1 MELGIKMGNP
11 RVSGLDYYYNPVL
24 FGKHDV
30 ANKSSVQRE
39 QQIQMMLERNIAEL
53 AVNRFKW
60 EGLPSSISPRFLE
73 MTLLLNGQVV
83 IYWDESYDKLICA
96 KASSSGYV
104 NFADEPTSF
113 TVMGP
118 GIPETGIAD
127 GVAFVP
133 KQLGAYIPM
142 AHEDKDVKWKR
153 KRGFPIWPNYFR
165 RSEIDVV
172 QIYASRLAQTDR
184 TLEIN
189 TKNARRNKMLTSTQN
204 TNLSVVNLSRQ
215 IDEGVDGIQISGALD
230 PNTIVAAL
238 DLGIDPDSFDK
249 LHVLRT
255 RWWNECMGLL
265 GIDNANQD
273 KKERLVAAEV
283 GANDSQTD
291 SMRYVSLNARREYI
305 ERINEVFELEITV
318 DFNTEVEQQAKQ
330 MQQSLGLDEQETE

>member
-1 MELGIKMGNP
+1 MGKGQPSGI
-11 RVSGLDYYYNPVL
+11 DYYYNAAL
-24 FGKHDV
+24 FGV
-30 ANKSSVQRE
+30 TTGFANKPSAQRE
-39 QQIQMMLERNIAEL
+39 QAIAQMIEHSISEL

-60 EGLPSSISPRFLE
+60 TGLPDSISPRFLE
-73 MTLLLNGQVV
+73 MALLLNGQVV
-83 IYWDESYDKLICA
+83 FYWDDDYDKLICA

-118 GIPETGIAD
+118 GIPQSGIAD

-133 KQLGAYIPM
+133 KQIGAYIPM
-142 AHEDKDVKWKR
+142 VHADLDEAKKR
-153 KRGFPIWPNYFR
+153 KRAISVWPNYFR
-165 RSEIDVV
+165 RSEI
-172 QIYASRLAQTDR
+172 QMISIYASRLATTDR

-189 TKNARRNKMLTSTQN
+189 TRNARRNKVLASTPN
-204 TNLSVVNLSRQ
+204 TQLSVVNLSRQ
-215 IDEGVDGIQISGALD
+215 IDEGVDGIQYSNSLN
-230 PNTIVAAL
+230 PNDIVQTL
-238 DLGIDPDSFDK
+238 DLGIDAETFDK

-305 ERINEVFELEITV
+305 GRVNDVFGLNIKV
-318 DFNTEVEQQAKQ
+318 DFNTEVEQQAEQ
-330 MQQSLGLDEQETE
+330 MKNQILPEEKDGE